1 MYQLAIAFRAHPRE
15 QTKTRLTINK
25 LKNHF
30 TAARKMHG
38 STTEKQTDFLVMMN
52 VFINEP
58 KEANMLI
65 NPQQH
70 ANLRYL
76 PIDNRLFAASHAWIK
91 VVCEDIEPLIRR
103 GVPIVLE
110 AWSDALPIALLRPTD
125 MDDPLGGHTPV
136 MWRDYPFTLGPDTV
150 GLNHADQVTCQAP
163 LWADPDAPHWSSG
176 HGYRLF
182 DYDEK
187 PTPFLRDIMSSLQAR
202 QRTIQHT
209 YTLVSLLHRAEAL
222 SPMSVEYGSQRHVIY
237 RIDLT
242 NLAKRLTLLDS
253 DNSSQALHLATL
265 LEKSQAWLSSLEN
278 TMPDKSL

>member
-1 MYQLAIAFRAHPRE
+1 MNGSAPKN
-15 QTKTRLTINK
+15 QTGFLS
-25 LKNHF
+25 
-30 TAARKMHG
+30 KM
-38 STTEKQTDFLVMMN
+38 DM
-52 VFINEP
+52 FIPKP

-76 PIDNRLFAASHAWIK
+76 PIDNRYFAASHSWIE
-91 VVCEDIEPLIRR
+91 VVCEDIEPLIQR
-103 GVPIVLE
+103 GVPVVLE
-110 AWSDALPIALLRPTD
+110 AGSDALPIALLRSTD
-125 MDDPLGGHTPV
+125 RDDPLSGHTPV
-136 MWRDYPFTLGPDTV
+136 MWRDYPFTLGPDTI
-150 GLNHADQVTCQAP
+150 GLNHADQVTCHAP
-163 LWADPDAPHWSSG
+163 LWVDPDAPHWSSG
-176 HGYRLF
+176 DGYRLF
-182 DYDEK
+182 DSDEK
-187 PTPFLRDIMSSLQAR
+187 PTLFLKDVMSSLRAR

-222 SPMSVEYGSQRHVIY
+222 SPMSVEYASKRHVIY

>member
-1 MYQLAIAFRAHPRE
+1 
-15 QTKTRLTINK
+15 
-25 LKNHF
+25 
-30 TAARKMHG
+30 
-38 STTEKQTDFLVMMN
+38 
-52 VFINEP
+52 
-58 KEANMLI
+58 MLI

-76 PIDNRLFAASHAWIK
+76 PIDNRYFAASRSWIQ

-110 AWSDALPIALLRPTD
+110 PIALLRPTD
-125 MDDPLGGHTPV
+125 KDDPLGGHTPV

-222 SPMSVEYGSQRHVIY
+222 SPMSVEYGSQRHAIY

-242 NLAKRLTLLDS
+242 NLTERLSALDS
-253 DNSSQALHLATL
+253 EHSTQALSLATL
-265 LEKSQAWLSSLEN
+265 LHESQAWLSCLE
-278 TMPDKSL
+278 DIASVKSL

>member
-1 MYQLAIAFRAHPRE
+1 
-15 QTKTRLTINK
+15 
-25 LKNHF
+25 
-30 TAARKMHG
+30 
-38 STTEKQTDFLVMMN
+38 
-52 VFINEP
+52 
-58 KEANMLI
+58 MLI

-76 PIDNRLFAASHAWIK
+76 PIDNRYFAASRSWIQ

-110 AWSDALPIALLRPTD
+110 AGADALPIALLRPTD
-125 MDDPLGGHTPV
+125 RDDTLGGHMPV
-136 MWRDYPFTLGPDTV
+136 MWRGYPFTLGPDTV
-150 GLNHADQVTCQAP
+150 GLNHADQVTCHAP

-182 DYDEK
+182 DSDEK
-187 PTPFLRDIMSSLQAR
+187 PTPFLRDVMSNLQAR

-222 SPMSVEYGSQRHVIY
+222 SPMSVEYGSQRHAIY

-242 NLAKRLTLLDS
+242 NLEERLIALDS
-253 DNSSQALHLATL
+253 EHSTQALYLATL
-265 LEKSQAWLSSLEN
+265 LHKSQVWLSSLE
-278 TMPDKSL
+278 DIASVKSL